1 MNTPTPCRIPA
12 ITFALLLAP
21 FLTAPVVAQ
30 TTPAGEATLYERLGE
45 LPAIALVISDFVD
58 DFVADPVIMANPA
71 VRERKTADTA
81 PYIKY
86 QVTALVCQLSGGPCE
101 YTGME
106 MDDAHAGLNVSAEE
120 WDRMVAIFAATL
132 EAHQVP
138 ERETGELF
146 GLLGPTRDAIVVADN
161 D

>member
-1 MNTPTPCRIPA
+1 MNKPATCRIPSLIGA
-12 ITFALLLAP
+12 LVALLVLAGP
-21 FLTAPVVAQ
+21 AVAQ
-30 TTPAGEATLYERLGE
+30 TATAEDPALYERLGE

-71 VRERKTADTA
+71 VRERKTSDTA

-101 YTGME
+101 YTGMD

-120 WDRMVAIFAATL
+120 WDRMVEIFAATL
-132 EAHQVP
+132 EAHAVP
-138 ERETGELF
+138 EQETQELF
-146 GLLGPTRDAIVVADN
+146 ALLGPTRDSIVVAEN